1 MNGAVDLSPEGVK
14 EKLDRLIELTERQNA
29 LLEGSTED
37 DLSEPLVKVS
47 TRREVE
53 FLAGVRAVDGPIA
66 TATLAARLGW
76 KQEINAHRALA
87 IARFLAKQL
96 DRRGRPHHGGAGAGL
111 MGAGCWI
118 RRWTARAVG
127 TLTSLN
133 TIPA

>member
-1 MNGAVDLSPEGVK
+1 MSDAVDSSPEGVE

-96 DRRGRPHHGGAGAGL
+96 DRRGLVRS
-111 MGAGCWI
+111 
-118 RRWTARAVG
+118 WTAVG
-127 TLTSLN
+127 GH
-133 TIPA
+133 IMVEPVRE